1 MNCRIGYLEEDG
13 YAAEGNVIRHG
24 DVLHD
29 MELDFD
35 KNIRV
40 LGMIGMFDIEVTQSD
55 LLNGDAAL
63 AYVILIVDEKIQ
75 MSPVLYN
82 IDEFTNVYGL
92 DPNALN
98 IRQVIRVE
106 RMGMSAMSVITVFG
120 GGAN

>member
-29 MELDFD
+29 MEVDFD

-63 AYVILIVDEKIQ
+63 AYVILIVNDKIQ

-82 IDEFTNVYGL
+82 DEFSNVYGL

-106 RMGMSAMSVITVFG
+106 RMGMSAMSVIKVVG

>member
-40 LGMIGMFDIEVTQSD
+40 LGMIGMCDIEVTQSD

-63 AYVILIVDEKIQ
+63 AYVILIVDGNIQ

-82 IDEFTNVYGL
+82 DEFTNVYGL
-92 DPNALN
+92 DLN
-98 IRQVIRVE
+98 ITGIRQVIRLE
-106 RMGMSAMSVITVFG
+106 KDGMSAMSVITVFG

>member
-1 MNCRIGYLEEDG
+1 MNCRIGYLEESG
-13 YAAEGNVIRHG
+13 YADEGKVIRHG

-29 MELDFD
+29 MEVDFD

-106 RMGMSAMSVITVFG
+106 RMGMSAMSVITVVA

>member
-29 MELDFD
+29 MEVDFD
-35 KNIRV
+35 KSIRV
-40 LGMIGMFDIEVTQSD
+40 LGMIGMFDIDVTQSD

>member
-29 MELDFD
+29 MEVDFD
-35 KNIRV
+35 KSIRV
-40 LGMIGMFDIEVTQSD
+40 LGMIGMFDIDVTQSD

-63 AYVILIVDEKIQ
+63 AYVILIVNDKIQ

-82 IDEFTNVYGL
+82 DEFSNVYGL

-106 RMGMSAMSVITVFG
+106 RMGMSAMSVIKVVG

>member
-40 LGMIGMFDIEVTQSD
+40 LGMIGMCDIEVTQSD

-63 AYVILIVDEKIQ
+63 AYVILIVDGNIQ

-82 IDEFTNVYGL
+82 DEFTNVYGL
-92 DPNALN
+92 DLN
-98 IRQVIRVE
+98 ITGIRQVIRME
-106 RMGMSAMSVITVFG
+106 KDGMSAMSVITVFG